1 MQNYQNQVRLLLD
14 VLPVVAREKV
24 FALHGGTAI
33 NLFVRNM
40 PRLSV
45 DIDLTYLPLD
55 ESNREKAL
63 KDIYDA
69 LERIKTDLEKKG
81 LRVVHQS
88 DKYKLQVSSQN
99 AQIKVE
105 VNSTGRGTLSTP
117 QKRILCDRAQ
127 EEFDAFVEMNVVPF
141 GQLYGGKICAA
152 LDRQHPR
159 DLFDVKYLL
168 ENEGFS
174 EDVKQGFILSL
185 AGSGR
190 PIHELIQ
197 PNRQDQRQ
205 VMENQFD
212 GMTIDAFSYEDFE
225 RVREQL
231 IETIHARL
239 TDLDKE
245 FIVSAESGNPRWDIY
260 NFADFPAV
268 RWKLQNIE
276 KLIANDAYKHLSQ
289 LKELEKKLRLHR

>member
-1 MQNYQNQVRLLLD
+1 MQNYQSQVQLLLD
-14 VLPVVAREKV
+14 VLPIAAKEEV

-45 DIDLTYLPLD
+45 DIDLTYVPLN
-55 ESNREKAL
+55 EGNREIAL
-63 KDIYDA
+63 RGIFDA
-69 LERIKTDLEKKG
+69 LERIKSNLEAQT
-81 LRVVHQS
+81 LNVIHQA
-88 DKYKLQVSSQN
+88 DKYKLQVSSKN
-99 AQIKVE
+99 AQIKIE
-105 VNSTGRGTLSTP
+105 VNSTGRGTLSAP
-117 QKRILCDRAQ
+117 QKMMLCDRAQ
-127 EEFDAFVEMNVVPF
+127 VEYDAFVAMNVVPF

-174 EDVKQGFILSL
+174 ENVKQGFILCL
-185 AGSGR
+185 IGSSR

-197 PNRQDQRQ
+197 PNRYDQRET
-205 VMENQFD
+205 MTNHFD
-212 GMTIDAFSYEDFE
+212 GMTADAFSYEDFKH
-225 RVREQL
+225 VREQL

-245 FIVSAESGNPRWDIY
+245 FILSVESGNPRWEIY

-276 KLIANDAYKHLSQ
+276 KLIANDTQKHLAQ
-289 LKELEKKLRLHR
+289 QKELEKKLRLQR